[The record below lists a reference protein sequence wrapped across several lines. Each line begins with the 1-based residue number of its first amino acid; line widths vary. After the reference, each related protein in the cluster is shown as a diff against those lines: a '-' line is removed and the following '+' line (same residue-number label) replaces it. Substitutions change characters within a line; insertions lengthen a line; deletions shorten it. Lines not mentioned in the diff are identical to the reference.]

1 MPDHPLWPAFW
12 KWAEENGCDSPYSD
26 DWGPWWE
33 CFIAGAAAAQAA
45 ETKRERQP
53 GHRIVPVEQLELLD
67 RIAELEAVS
76 DCVNRRCGVGPN
88 ELPLVSLDRILAERD
103 KRIAEL
109 EAFIAELEAAAETT
123 GREMGTERT
132 ILHGKIAE
140 LQANLRGAAR
150 LLGEQRERANQ
161 AEKRIADLEAAL
173 QSIISRCDDGDK
185 RVDWLPTIR
194 SIAAEAAGGKE
205 Q

>member
-1 MPDHPLWPAFW
+1 MQEIIEALRDAPIQREATWS
-12 KWAEENGCDSPYSD
+12 AESSGVAQYARDVV
-26 DWGPWWE
+26 
-33 CFIAGAAAAQAA
+33 AALRAAD
-45 ETKRERQP
+45 T
-53 GHRIVPVEQLELLD
+53 

-76 DCVNRRCGVGPN
+76 DGVNRRCGVGPN

-194 SIAAEAAGGKE
+194 SIAAEAAEGGE
-205 Q
+205 A